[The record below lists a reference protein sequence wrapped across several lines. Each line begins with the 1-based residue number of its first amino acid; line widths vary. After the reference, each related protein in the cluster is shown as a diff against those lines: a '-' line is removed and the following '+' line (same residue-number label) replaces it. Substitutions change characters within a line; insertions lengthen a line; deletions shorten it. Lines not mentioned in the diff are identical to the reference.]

1 MTICHGNNTSKK
13 PTSVGK
19 TDGVEILPPRMIGEK
34 KAAVLFVSKGL
45 SGQKPD
51 RT

>member
-1 MTICHGNNTSKK
+1 MTCHGNNTSKK
-13 PTSVGK
+13 PAGVGK
-19 TDGVEILPPRMIGEK
+19 SAGVEKLPARMIEEK

>member
-1 MTICHGNNTSKK
+1 MTICQGNNTSKK
-13 PTSVGK
+13 PSGVGK
-19 TDGVEILPPRMIGEK
+19 TEGVENLPARMIGEK